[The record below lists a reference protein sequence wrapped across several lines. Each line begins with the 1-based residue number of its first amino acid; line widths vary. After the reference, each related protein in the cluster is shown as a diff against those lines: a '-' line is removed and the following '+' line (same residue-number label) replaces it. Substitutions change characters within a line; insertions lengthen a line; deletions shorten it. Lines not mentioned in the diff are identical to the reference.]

1 MAKTQLENEFAEST
15 QPIMAKT
22 QLENEFAEPPQPTMA
37 ETQLEN
43 EFEMSALE
51 FLRRYLDF
59 YSVTRPIAVDSE
71 APSSYGVLAV
81 FGQKADL
88 WRYQLQTVC
97 LLLLQ
102 TPSEY
107 VLQQP
112 RINLDFSFQPR
123 SSFPTDYGEAKPPL

>member
-1 MAKTQLENEFAEST
+1 MHWLSQDVASFRVLNYVRVDEFAEPHQPTMSETPLENEFD
-15 QPIMAKT
+15 
-22 QLENEFAEPPQPTMA
+22 EPHQPTMA

-43 EFEMSALE
+43 EFETSALE

-88 WRYQLQTVC
+88 WRYQLQT
-97 LLLLQ
+97 
-102 TPSEY
+102 
-107 VLQQP
+107 
-112 RINLDFSFQPR
+112 
-123 SSFPTDYGEAKPPL
+123 G